1 MKLTGK
7 AKELFEEWYNQS
19 DWIAYGKITDTVFH
33 ALPESMRWGVYQDWA
48 DSLGEELYISKD
60 GRGWFWA
67 LDYRYSDG
75 YAESLPQARN
85 AALASLNDLIN
96 QTV

>member
-7 AKELFEEWYNQS
+7 AKEQFEEW
-19 DWIAYGKITDTVFH
+19 
-33 ALPESMRWGVYQDWA
+33 LRESGYLLSFYECPHSMQWGVYQDWA

-60 GRGWFWA
+60 GVRWFWA

-85 AALASLNDLIN
+85 AALESLNDLIN